1 MVRDLRRKV
10 AYMIKINKNETIYT
24 ILRGV
29 SRSGMTRYI
38 DCYIIRD
45 NDPIMISGQ
54 VAEALGRTYNVKN
67 SRPMG
72 IISHGCGMDMGFELV
87 YAYSCKLFCQD
98 KWNEENAYSLKQ
110 RWI

>member
-1 MVRDLRRKV
+1 
-10 AYMIKINKNETIYT
+10 MIKINKNETIYT
-24 ILRGV
+24 ILRGI
-29 SRSGMTRYI
+29 SRSGMTHYI

-45 NDPIMISGQ
+45 NDPIMISRQ

-87 YAYSCKLFCQD
+87 YAYSVKLFCSEKFTQED
-98 KWNEENAYSLKQ
+98 AYSLKQ
-110 RWI
+110 CWI